1 MYSASISFYLSIVK
15 MFRIRISFVLK
26 AVLGTSLSFLSL
38 LFLYHYY
45 CEMWHLFPIKINY
58 FKLEQFLANKQ
69 WMEADRETAIIYK
82 QITRKY
88 LEKEGLYGLFKL
100 DFLGGRQATFF
111 MGDLPCQKLETLDRL
126 WLRYSEG
133 QFGFSVQA
141 QIVESIKS
149 DSHNL
154 DRYEIFKK
162 QVGWDDKYY
171 STPGFYDSAINPDK
185 ARGYLP
191 SSLWMSYSP
200 APIRIIQPLEK
211 FHSCISTYF

>member
-1 MYSASISFYLSIVK
+1 MYSASIYFDLSIVK

-26 AVLGTSLSFLSL
+26 AVLGTSLSFLSI

-45 CEMWHLFPIKINY
+45 CEMWHLFTIKINY
-58 FKLEQFLANKQ
+58 FKLE
-69 WMEADRETAIIYK
+69 
-82 QITRKY
+82 
-88 LEKEGLYGLFKL
+88 EGLYGLFKL
-100 DFLGGRQATFF
+100 VFLGGRQATLF

-126 WLRYSEG
+126 WLRYSKG

-141 QIVESIKS
+141 QIVEYIRS
-149 DSHNL
+149 DSQNL
-154 DRYEIFKK
+154 DRYEVFKK
-162 QVGWDDKYY
+162 QVGWDDKYS
-171 STPGFYDSAINPDK
+171 STPGFYDYAINPDK